1 MLCPTSWVHFRGRGA
16 LFCDRTNTMT
26 FTAVEVVREVAAAV
40 EEQETGVAGVPW
52 TERT

>member
-1 MLCPTSWVHFRGRGA
+1 
-16 LFCDRTNTMT
+16 MT